1 MKDFALKIT
10 LYVMKSIM
18 NFIYFFIK
26 IFTKQKNKI
35 VMLSRQSNKVGI
47 DFKMLKEEIEKNYS
61 EYQITILCKMIPKKF
76 WGRVKYCFYIIKCMY
91 HLAISKV
98 CIVDGYVI
106 PVSALKHK
114 KGLVIVQT
122 WHAMGAI
129 KKFGYQTLDKNGG
142 SKRSVAN
149 IMRMHKNYTFIT
161 CASESTKIIYS
172 KAFEIPKEQIL
183 TLGMP
188 RIDYI
193 LGKNNEIDNK
203 VQKLIEEYPNLKE
216 KKVILYVPT
225 FRKGK
230 YIPIQNILKIVDTE
244 KYNLI
249 IRLHPLDGTKVEEK
263 YKVSSE
269 YTTFDLLK
277 IADYIITDYSAI
289 AFEASILNKPTY
301 FYLYDIMEYNENIGL
316 NIDFQKEMKNA
327 SFQEFEPIYNAIE
340 MQEYNMEE
348 LENFKNKYIETNDTN
363 NSQRI
368 IQEIMQKVEK

>member
-91 HLAISKV
+91 HLATSKV

-230 YIPIQNILKIVDTE
+230 YIPIQNILKIVNTE

-269 YTTFDLLK
+269 YTAFDLLK

>member
-91 HLAISKV
+91 HLATSKV

>member
-61 EYQITILCKMIPKKF
+61 EYQITILCKMIPKKI

-91 HLAISKV
+91 HLATSKV

-230 YIPIQNILKIVDTE
+230 YIPIQNILKIVNTE